1 MPKVRVLPD
10 PLINQLAAGEVVE
23 RPSAVLKELM
33 ENALDSGAAAI
44 EVAWEGAGKRSI
56 RVTDD
61 GCGMAEED
69 ALLALERHATS
80 KIAAYDDL
88 FSVRTM
94 GFRGEALPSIASV
107 SRLTLLTSED
117 GVKGT
122 KIAVEGGR
130 VRAVEPAFHP
140 KGTTVIVEDLFFNTP
155 ARMKFLRTDSTELK
169 FLHRVF
175 TTLSLA
181 HPERAFRLAPKG
193 RTAAAHA
200 ACADRRTRFFQV
212 MGADL
217 ERFFDHERLGG
228 EGLAAEV
235 FMAKQYATL
244 PVPVFHYLFVN
255 GRPVQD
261 KLLNAFLKER
271 RAGASFACF
280 VDIAPGEVDV
290 NIHPAKAEVRFR
302 RPGDVLALLGFQPRE
317 RGHFSPRPVPMP
329 APAPGAPAA
338 APAGPWRVQEPLLEA
353 PVTRTLEWRYLGQ
366 ADGSF
371 LVFEERGGLLIVDPH
386 AAHERIL
393 YETLLASGPSETQ
406 RLLVPELVDLTG
418 EEAARAEEALPAL
431 EGMGFEAGLVGP
443 SRLRLTA
450 VPRLF
455 TPREGSAFARV
466 FLVTEGD
473 VPLERRVLA
482 SLACRSAVKVHQPMG
497 EGEARHL
504 LETLKGCADPDHCPH
519 GRPTLLSIGLFD
531 LYRHFG
537 RSTPVR

>member
-1 MPKVRVLPD
+1 MPKVRILPD

-33 ENALDSGAAAI
+33 ENALDSGAATI
-44 EVAWEGAGKRSI
+44 EAAWEGAGKRSI

-61 GCGMAEED
+61 GCGMGEED

-80 KIAAYDDL
+80 KITAYDDL

-117 GVKGT
+117 GAKGT
-122 KIAVEGGR
+122 KIVVEGGK
-130 VRAVEPAFHP
+130 VKAVEPAFHP
-140 KGTTVIVEDLFFNTP
+140 KGTTLIVEDLFFNTP

-175 TTLSLA
+175 TTLALA
-181 HPERAFRLAPKG
+181 HPGRTFRLVLRSKVGAS
-193 RTAAAHA
+193 HA
-200 ACADRRTRFFQV
+200 ACADRRERFFQV
-212 MGADL
+212 FGADL

-244 PVPVFHYLFVN
+244 PVPVFHHLFVN
-255 GRPVQD
+255 GRPVHD
-261 KLLNAFLKER
+261 KLLNAFLRER

-280 VDIAPGEVDV
+280 VDIAPDRVDV

-302 RPGDVLALLGFQPRE
+302 RPGEVLALLGFEQGGRP
-317 RGHFSPRPVPMP
+317 HFSPRPVPMP
-329 APAPGAPAA
+329 EPAPGV
-338 APAGPWRVQEPLLEA
+338 PAGPYRVQEPLLEA
-353 PVTRTLEWRYLGQ
+353 AAARALEWRYLGQ
-366 ADGSF
+366 VDGSF

-393 YETLLASGPSETQ
+393 YEQLLAAGPREVQ
-406 RLLVPELVDLTG
+406 RLLVPELIDLTG
-418 EEAARAEEALPAL
+418 EESSRAEEALPAL

-443 SRLRLTA
+443 SRLRITA

-455 TPREGSAFARV
+455 SPREATAFVRV
-466 FLVTEGD
+466 FLGTEGGA
-473 VPLERRVLA
+473 PLGLRVLA
-482 SLACRSAVKVHQPMG
+482 SLACRAAVKVHQPMG

-504 LETLKGCADPDHCPH
+504 LETLRACADPDHCPH
-519 GRPTLLSIGLFD
+519 GRPTLLSVGLLD

-537 RSTPVR
+537 RSTPAR

>member
-1 MPKVRVLPD
+1 MSKVKILPD
-10 PLINQLAAGEVVE
+10 PLVNQLAAGEVVE

-44 EVAWEGAGKRSI
+44 EAAWEGAGKRSI

-88 FSVRTM
+88 FAVRTM

-107 SRLTLLTSED
+107 ARLTLLTSED
-117 GVKGT
+117 GVRGT
-122 KIAVEGGR
+122 KVVVEGGR
-130 VRAVEPAFHP
+130 VKAVEPAFHP

-175 TTLSLA
+175 ATLALA
-181 HPERAFRLAPKG
+181 HPERAFRLALKG
-193 RTAAAHA
+193 RTAAAHP
-200 ACADRRTRFFQV
+200 ACADRRARFFQV

-255 GRPVQD
+255 GRPVHD

-280 VDIAPGEVDV
+280 IDIAPDRVDV

-302 RPGDVLALLGFQPRE
+302 RPGEVLALLGFQQGSRP
-317 RGHFSPRPVPMP
+317 HFSPRPVPMP
-329 APAPGAPAA
+329 PSGPADPS
-338 APAGPWRVQEPLLEA
+338 GPYRVQEPLLEA
-353 PVTRTLEWRYLGQ
+353 PVARAMEWRYLGQ
-366 ADGSF
+366 VDGSF
-371 LVFEERGGLLIVDPH
+371 LVFEEQGGLLIVDPH

-393 YETLLASGPSETQ
+393 YETLLASGPREVQ

-431 EGMGFEAGLVGP
+431 EGIGFEAGLVGP

-455 TPREGSAFARV
+455 NPREGSAFVRV
-466 FLVTEGD
+466 FLGTEGG
-473 VPLERRVLA
+473 VPLDRRVLA
-482 SLACRSAVKVHQPMG
+482 SLACRSAVKIHQPMG

-519 GRPTLLSIGLFD
+519 GRPTLLSIGLLD

-537 RSTPVR
+537 RSTPAR

>member
-1 MPKVRVLPD
+1 MPKVRILPD

-33 ENALDSGAAAI
+33 ENALDSGASAI
-44 EVAWEGAGKRSI
+44 ETAWEGAGKRSI

-61 GCGMAEED
+61 GCGMSEED

-80 KIAAYDDL
+80 KITAYDDL

-107 SRLTLLTSED
+107 SRLTLMTSED

-122 KIAVEGGR
+122 KIVVEGGK
-130 VRAVEPAFHP
+130 VKAVEPAFHAR
-140 KGTTVIVEDLFFNTP
+140 GTTVLVEDLFFNTP

-175 TTLSLA
+175 TTLALANPARTFRLVLRARISAA
-181 HPERAFRLAPKG
+181 HPACGG
-193 RTAAAHA
+193 R
-200 ACADRRTRFFQV
+200 RERFFQV
-212 MGADL
+212 MGPDL
-217 ERFFDHERLGG
+217 ERFFDHEPFGK

-235 FMAKQYATL
+235 FMAKQYAAL

-261 KLLNAFLKER
+261 KLLNVFLKER
-271 RAGASFACF
+271 RSGASYACYI
-280 VDIAPGEVDV
+280 DIDPGQVDV

-302 RPGDVLALLGFQPRE
+302 RPGEVLALLGFQQGGRA
-317 RGHFSPRPVPMP
+317 HFSPRPVPMP
-329 APAPGAPAA
+329 EPPPGVSG
-338 APAGPWRVQEPLLEA
+338 GPYRVQEPLLEA
-353 PVTRTLEWRYLGQ
+353 SAAKALEWRYLGQ
-366 ADGSF
+366 VDGSF

-393 YETLLASGPSETQ
+393 YETLLSAGPREVQ
-406 RLLVPELVDLTG
+406 RLLVPELVPLTG
-418 EEAARAEEALPAL
+418 EEESRAEGAVPEL
-431 EGMGFEAGLVGP
+431 EGLGFEAALVGP
-443 SRLRLTA
+443 ARLRITA

-455 TPREGSAFARV
+455 SPREGTAFVRV
-466 FLVTEGD
+466 FLGTEGS
-473 VPLERRVLA
+473 VPLAGRILA
-482 SLACRSAVKVHQPMG
+482 SLACRAAVKVHQPMG

-504 LETLKGCADPDHCPH
+504 LETLRICDDPDHCPH
-519 GRPTLLSIGLFD
+519 GRPTLLSIGLLD

-537 RSTPVR
+537 RSTPAR

>member
-1 MPKVRVLPD
+1 LPKVRVLPD

-33 ENALDSGAAAI
+33 ENALDSGAAVI
-44 EVAWEGAGKRSI
+44 EASWEGAGKRSI

-61 GCGMAEED
+61 GCGMGEED

-80 KIAAYDDL
+80 KITAYDDL

-117 GVKGT
+117 GERGT

-130 VRAVEPAFHP
+130 IKAVEPAFHP
-140 KGTTVIVEDLFFNTP
+140 RGTTVIVEDLFFNTP

-175 TTLSLA
+175 TTLALA
-181 HPERAFRLAPKG
+181 HPGRAFRLGTRG
-193 RTAAAHA
+193 RVGAFHP
-200 ACADRRTRFFQV
+200 ACGDRRTRFFQV
-212 MGADL
+212 MGDDL

-228 EGLAAEV
+228 EGLEAEV

-244 PVPVFHYLFVN
+244 PVPVFHYMFVN
-255 GRPVQD
+255 GRPVHD
-261 KLLNAFLKER
+261 KLLNAFLRER
-271 RAGASFACF
+271 RSGASFACF
-280 VDIAPGEVDV
+280 VGIAPDRVDV

-302 RPGDVLALLGFQPRE
+302 RPGEVLALLGFQQGVRP
-317 RGHFSPRPVPMP
+317 HFSPRPVPL
-329 APAPGAPAA
+329 PGPSPGT
-338 APAGPWRVQEPLLEA
+338 PAGPYRVQEPLLEA
-353 PVTRTLEWRYLGQ
+353 AAARALEWRYLGQ
-366 ADGSF
+366 VDGSF
-371 LVFEERGGLLIVDPH
+371 LVFEEKGGLLIVDPH

-393 YETLLASGPSETQ
+393 YETLLSSGPRETQ
-406 RLLVPELVDLTG
+406 RFLVPEIIALTG
-418 EEAARAEEALPAL
+418 EEASRVEEALPAL
-431 EGMGFEAGLVGP
+431 EGMGFEVGLVGP
-443 SRLRLTA
+443 SRLRVA
-450 VPRLF
+450 ASPRLF
-455 TPREGSAFARV
+455 SPREASAFVRV
-466 FLVTEGD
+466 FIGTGGEA
-473 VPLERRVLA
+473 PLEGRVLA

-497 EGEARHL
+497 EGEARNL
-504 LETLKGCADPDHCPH
+504 VEVLKGCADPDHCPH
-519 GRPTLLSIGLFD
+519 GRPTLLSLGLSD